1 MTGNDPT
8 LAASAAAARSLGY
21 PTLADV
27 IIEEQLSPSRIAT
40 LFYLSVSAQAGRD
53 GATVLLAGAIARHRA
68 SPEGWNGDLE
78 RRLALDMLVDEPHP
92 DLAIA
97 KLAAKAAKLVA

>member
-1 MTGNDPT
+1 MLPPAV
-8 LAASAAAARSLGY
+8 AASAAAAKALGY
-21 PTLADV
+21 AGIADL
-27 IIEEQLSPSRIAT
+27 IETEQLSPNRIAN

-53 GATVLLAGAIARHRA
+53 GAIVLLAGAIARHRA

-78 RRLALDMLVDEPHP
+78 RELALDMLVDEPHP

-97 KLAAKAAKLVA
+97 KLAAKAAKLLAAR